1 MRRLGELCLKH
12 IYDTKSMTFEDT
24 DNMQRGIMAWDQN
37 RFKTESQ
44 ETYLLK
50 LCQIM
55 KKNDDGKLENR
66 KKLFADKNVDY
77 KKFHRLKGIMS
88 W

>member
-1 MRRLGELCLKH
+1 
-12 IYDTKSMTFEDT
+12 
-24 DNMQRGIMAWDQN
+24 
-37 RFKTESQ
+37 
-44 ETYLLK
+44 LK